1 MEQQKIDVAGLARNR
16 EKTIIRTSVIGI
28 IANLFLSAFKAAM
41 GLISNSIAVVLD
53 AVNNLSDALSS
64 VITIIGT
71 KLAGRLPDKKHPMG
85 HGRIE
90 YLSSMVVA
98 ALVLYAGLTS
108 LIESVKKIIH
118 PEEADYSTMTL
129 IILAVAVVVKLA
141 LGRYV
146 KKQGQRVNSGALVAS
161 GSDAAFDAILSA
173 SVLASAILFLTTGI
187 SLEAYVGVFIAVM
200 IIKAGYEMMG
210 ETLNEILGHRADAE
224 ITQEIKR
231 ILAAEE
237 HVRGAYDLIVYN
249 YGPDRNYASVHIE
262 VPDTMTVEEVDR
274 LSRQAETKV
283 FQQTGV
289 ILTAIGVY
297 AYNTGDTEAV
307 RIRNRV
313 QEIVLSHEW
322 ALQYHGFYVNTQEKM
337 MRLDVVFSFDIEA
350 KEGLRI
356 ITEEIQQAFPDYTLQ
371 ITPDMDLSD

>member
-1 MEQQKIDVAGLARNR
+1 MEQQKTDVAGLARNR

-28 IANLFLSAFKAAM
+28 IANLFLSAFKAAV

-322 ALQYHGFYVNTQEKM
+322 ALQYHGFYVNTQEKL

-350 KEGLRI
+350 KEALRI

>member
-28 IANLFLSAFKAAM
+28 IANLFLSAFKAAV

-118 PEEADYSTMTL
+118 PEEADYSTETL

-322 ALQYHGFYVNTQEKM
+322 ALQYHGFYVNTQEKL

-371 ITPDMDLSD
+371 ITPDVDLSD

>member
-28 IANLFLSAFKAAM
+28 IANLFLSAFKAAV